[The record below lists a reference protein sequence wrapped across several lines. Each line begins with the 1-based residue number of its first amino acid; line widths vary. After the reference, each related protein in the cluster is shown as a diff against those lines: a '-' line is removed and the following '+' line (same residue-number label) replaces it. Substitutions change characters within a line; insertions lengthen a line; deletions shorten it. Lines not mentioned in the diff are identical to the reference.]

1 MLACISLVVLVS
13 LPEFTGEVNHE
24 WHNHTFCQPG
34 SILTEEVI
42 PGIRFTSCEIA
53 ANEYI
58 EQLQHAGI
66 LPGSRSV
73 ISYKATCTTGV

>member
-13 LPEFTGEVNHE
+13 IPEFTGEVNHE
-24 WHNHTFCQPG
+24 WHRVTLCQPG
-34 SILTEEVI
+34 SLFTDERM
-42 PGIRFTSCEIA
+42 PGEGHSRCELV

-58 EQLQHAGI
+58 EQLQHAGV